1 MKTAMRKAKTI
12 SDSLPE
18 VRGRYSFDEPLGR
31 KSWFGCGGRA
41 EVLFKPADAE
51 DLISFL
57 RNCSGDV
64 PVTVLGALSNVIVRE
79 GGIPGVTVRL
89 GRAFADIETEGDL
102 VKAGALALDANVA
115 LAAAEA
121 GIAGLE
127 FYSGIPGSIGGALRM
142 NAGCYGRETK
152 DVLVRCEAVDRE
164 GTLHVLTPDQMGM
177 TYRHTEAPEDYI
189 FISATFRGQKDKPEK
204 IKARIAQIK
213 QRREDS
219 QPLREKTGGS
229 TFANPLPAE
238 LVQAGLPEDTKV
250 WQLIEDVGGRG
261 LRVGG
266 AKMSEKHCNFMINE
280 GEASAADLE
289 ALGEEIRKRIYETH
303 GIRLR
308 WEIKRMG
315 ERA

>member
-164 GTLHVLTPDQMGM
+164 GTFHVLTPDQMGM

>member
-1 MKTAMRKAKTI
+1 MTQSVQI
-12 SDSLPE
+12 LEGLPQ

-31 KSWFGCGGRA
+31 KSWFGCGGTA

-51 DLISFL
+51 DMIFFL
-57 RNCSGDV
+57 KNVSEDM
-64 PVTVLGALSNVIVRE
+64 PVTVLGAMSNVIIRD
-79 GGIPGVTVRL
+79 GGLPGVTIRL
-89 GRAFADIETEGDL
+89 GREFAYIETDGDI

-115 LAAAEA
+115 NTAAEA

-152 DVLVRCEAVDRE
+152 EALVECAAVDRQ
-164 GTLHVLTPDQMGM
+164 GGLHTLTPDQMGM
-177 TYRHTEAPEDYI
+177 SYRQTQVPEDYI
-189 FISATFRGQKDKPEK
+189 FISATFRGHNDDPEK
-204 IKARIAQIK
+204 IKERIAQIK

-229 TFANPLPAE
+229 TFANPSAE
-238 LVQAGLPEDTKV
+238 ELSQAGLREDTKV
-250 WQLIEDVGGRG
+250 WQLIEEVGGRG

-266 AKMSEKHCNFMINE
+266 AQMSEKHCNFMIHTGN
-280 GEASAADLE
+280 GTAADLE
-289 ALGEEIRKRIYETH
+289 ALGEEIRKRVYETH

-315 ERA
+315 ESA